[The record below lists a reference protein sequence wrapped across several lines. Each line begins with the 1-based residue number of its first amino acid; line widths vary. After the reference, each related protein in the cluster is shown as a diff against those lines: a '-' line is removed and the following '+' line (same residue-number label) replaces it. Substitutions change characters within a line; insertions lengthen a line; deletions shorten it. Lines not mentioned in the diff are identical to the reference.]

1 MNHQLYPLNVA
12 ETKRETNDALSIT
25 FTIPSELAEAFAF
38 AAGQYITL
46 ELEINGEKVRRA
58 YSMCSAPHEGKLTV
72 AVKRTKGGV
81 MSNYLNDKIKQGS
94 VVNVMPPQGKFTTP
108 LSPSNTRTFYL
119 LGGGSGITPLFSI
132 LKTVLHDE
140 PKSVVHLLY
149 GNENEDSIIFKTELD
164 ALEKHYEGQ
173 LFVEHI
179 LAKPKEEK
187 SGGMF
192 SFIKKST
199 ISWQGLIGVP
209 DKKNIEKWLAKNTQ
223 HTKDAIYFTCGP
235 LPMMQNLE
243 QIILGKGVDKH
254 NFHMEVFASAT
265 DIANTAKPASSGGA
279 MMNVTLGGKK
289 STVEIAAG
297 QTVLDAMLKAGYD
310 APYSCKSGACSTC
323 IAKISKGKVSMDACF
338 ALDDDEIKNGYIL
351 ACQAK
356 PTTSELE
363 LNFDV

>member
-1 MNHQLYPLNVA
+1 MNLQLYPLSVA
-12 ETKRETNDALSIT
+12 ETKRETDDALSIT
-25 FTIPSELAEAFAF
+25 FTIPSELNEAFAF
-38 AAGQYITL
+38 TAGQYITL
-46 ELEINGEKVRRA
+46 EIEINGEKVRRA
-58 YSMCSAPHEGKLTV
+58 YSMCSAPHEQKLTV

-81 MSNYLNDKIKQGS
+81 MSNFLNDHIKQGS
-94 VVNVMPPQGKFTTP
+94 VVNVMPPQGRFTTP

-132 LKTVLHDE
+132 LKTVLHEE
-140 PKSVVHLLY
+140 PKTVVHLLY
-149 GNENEDSIIFKTELD
+149 GNENEDSIIFKNELD

-173 LFVEHI
+173 LFVQHI

-192 SFIKKST
+192 SFIKKPI
-199 ISWQGLIGVP
+199 ISWKGLTGVP
-209 DKKNIEKWLAKNTQ
+209 DKKNIENWLSKSPQ
-223 HTKDAIYFTCGP
+223 HTKEAIYFTCGP

-243 QIILGKGVDKH
+243 QIIVGKGIDKH
-254 NFHMEVFASAT
+254 CFHKEVFASPT
-265 DIANTAKPASSGGA
+265 DSDAKPAVSNGGA
-279 MMNVTLGGKK
+279 MMSATLGGKK
-289 STVEIAAG
+289 LSLEIAAS